1 MEKELYMR
9 NCPKCGKEIIYS
21 TNRILTVSIKK
32 NKTCRSC
39 STKRRYSDPKEREK
53 ASIIHKKSY
62 LDNPTIKEKLS
73 VSGIKRYSD
82 IKERERTGSISKK
95 IWSNLELRKKASD
108 KSIKFYSNPE
118 AIKKMSEAVKLALNK
133 HDVKEKHK
141 KAIKLALHR
150 PDTRRRHIEALS
162 KVNYLG
168 RATDVGQVDLINK
181 WNKLGFNFK
190 INYQI
195 HTDDFLAYL
204 DGYDKERNVV
214 LEYDSKYH
222 SKLSQQKK
230 DLVRQNK
237 IIEILKPKKFWRY
250 DSRTKQFKNI
260 LGKIN

>member
-73 VSGIKRYSD
+73 ASGIKRYSD
-82 IKERERTGSISKK
+82 IKERERTGYVTKRALENPIIRKK
-95 IWSNLELRKKASD
+95 ISDAGIIRFSNKEELERIRLLTIEAMNKPEFKKKHSKLIKKSLHKPEIRKK
-108 KSIKFYSNPE
+108 
-118 AIKKMSEAVKLALNK
+118 
-133 HDVKEKHK
+133 
-141 KAIKLALHR
+141 
-150 PDTRRRHIEALS
+150 HIESLT
-162 KVNYLG
+162 KVNFLG
-168 RATDVGQVDLINK
+168 RAVDVGQIELINK
-181 WNKLGFNFK
+181 WNKLGFNFE

-195 HTDDFLAYL
+195 HTDNFLAYL
-204 DGYDKERNVV
+204 DGYDKERNIV

-222 SKLSQQKK
+222 NSRNQKQK
-230 DLVRQNK
+230 DLIRQNK
-237 IIEILKPKKFWRY
+237 IIEILKPRKFWRY
-250 DSRTKQFKNI
+250 DSVNKKFKNI
-260 LGKIN
+260 LGK